1 MSLYDTREIGKVKI
15 VMLKGTDGAN
25 SYNAGAGINLVG
37 NTFVNA
43 QRGARCGIID
53 SITSGYAHTTIL
65 LSGNESIKAGEVFIL
80 KSETSGTIDHLR
92 IQYRTSASNV
102 YDYWLYDTDGTTQK
116 SIEIDDD
123 MLLFITLDETGY
135 KAIIIDAVSSSD
147 SLAGLGIG
155 KMTSYTNEVVD
166 TDIDLHRAPVIGD
179 RILLYCNSA
188 VSNPTSLK
196 TYNDG
201 VAVSSNVDMI
211 LPLNYVKGWNILEYK
226 NQIGE
231 RWTLKQSIK
240 ALPYTAGI
248 GIGINDTTITNTNPQ
263 LGTDCAYKKFDS
275 SISSGNLGFING
287 YAKNLV
293 LDFRVDATPD
303 ENNGYTFTLQS
314 GTTSV
319 INKNAVLKDRDGNLF
334 MQDIYSGMILYCESN
349 VSGAGTQAN
358 PVVVTVLS
366 IDNWYVQRGCATG
379 TEPGYCATVEGQANE
394 GTGERAHV
402 EGYQNEASGSSSHA
416 EGWGNTAEGDNSHA
430 EGQGN
435 TASGTASHAENYGN
449 TASGHYS
456 HAQGYQ
462 STASGNS
469 ASASGISTTASGDA
483 AFTSN
488 SYNIASG
495 TNSTAMG
502 DGTRASG
509 AAAFSGGEGTRAG
522 YANQT
527 ALGQYNSNKSG
538 NLFEIGNG
546 SDDDNRSN
554 ALEVKSNGD
563 LTASGTITDGEGND
577 LASVASL
584 EVSASGNPIIVNAVD
599 VAAKELSVALEPIQD
614 LHGYS
619 YPWAGGAGKNKL
631 LTPDI
636 ATFKSLNTGGTW
648 SGNAYTIYGVTY
660 TLNTDSDGNITSIK
674 VNGTASANA
683 DLLFT
688 PNTRKTLDNYGLVVG
703 SSYIFT
709 SGLTSDVSGV
719 IMMLNGS
726 ASNIEANA
734 SGRTF
739 TVNSTDTY
747 AINIRVYNGT
757 TANNLLLKPMIRLA
771 TVTDS
776 TFSPYTNICPIS
788 GRTGTT
794 VSTRNEDNTET
805 ASATI
810 SFGTT
815 VYGGQVDFKTGRVRV
830 THGYK
835 LGSELSWNFNES
847 YKIGYADISGKAF
860 GRTNIISNAY
870 KTVSKHYSEM
880 VNGELS
886 GVAFTSEIN
895 ICNTSCATL
904 SAFQTAIANTQL
916 CYDLA
921 TPTELTLTPNN
932 LTLLKG
938 YNYITADGQIDLTY
952 VPESISGYAESILV
966 PISLLGTNETGRT
979 TASRAYTSGEYFYK
993 DQKMYKATTSIA
1005 SGATFTAGTNCQ
1017 QTTLFAELK
1026 AAQN

>member
-116 SIEIDDD
+116 SIDIDDG